1 MPENE
6 IYKFLKENN
15 LTSKDEAS
23 FTKEYSNPEKAQE
36 LHKFMLENELTDKD
50 SATFYETYFNPE
62 VKKKEESKP
71 TVEDFNKK
79 YGTSYTPQEFGAKV
93 NSQSESTSTSTS
105 GTNKPKTVEEF
116 NAKYQ
121 TNYTDLATG
130 EKKIGSAEKSM
141 LVPFTPIKVKQQST
155 LEDYITPTTTL
166 PDLNKAPMKRYE
178 NAYKS
183 INSRIDTEGK
193 KFENITLEIEKKG
206 PEVEKGLQQFENEL
220 KQASNV
226 IQKELMAKYQPM
238 VDNRKMTKEQADA
251 QFKAEYDKGFNVA
264 QAEITKKYAP
274 TLNNYNKLI
283 ENRKII
289 GNGIKTDVERAK
301 LLANSV
307 NIIDR
312 NVKAGMIAAE
322 DNMDNAV
329 QSGLHALGSILAGTL
344 PYSARML
351 NNNLEEYALKNGM
364 PELAKIA
371 YAKQDEFNKSE
382 LYKAMEDQAKESAKK
397 SQYYSQKIEEKEG
410 TVLDNFEAG
419 NYGKAAKVAGIRF
432 AESIPVMA
440 AAIGMTALTRGN
452 VIASI
457 PIGGFVFG
465 SQNYYG
471 EYADRMDMSES
482 DKLGASYIKGSL
494 EMATEVSILPI
505 LSPLKNLLKTA
516 GKEAAK
522 EAVKKTLF
530 GTIKAGYEKYLPAFG
545 WVQEGA
551 SEYVNELAATITDKL
566 YDPKFQDKDWGTVI
580 KEGHRRGLEAFGPGA
595 FGGAAFTLPTL
606 INNGLNK
613 YNSKLEARGYEK
625 ELSQIDIDI
634 ANPTLPVEAK
644 NILIDRKK
652 ELHEKLNKTFDADKQ
667 DTAGATT
674 EQLSLLD
681 DINDRRDVIQNAL
694 LDETLTPESKKAF
707 EEDIKKL
714 ESEERDVLDQIKAN
728 EVVDEKEKAKGET
741 KFYQGIDFNTQT
753 GLRNGDYTE
762 AQVAE
767 ARLNKINERLS
778 KFADSEA
785 KGEVLADS
793 NPKEK
798 QNLLD
803 EKKKLEKVLEKGKA
817 EEVVNEKESE
827 EQIKARKER
836 ISQIQGMLAS
846 DNLSMQEKGGAI
858 LLPEARQE
866 LLAELEKLT
875 KETKNVLANKEV
887 DVEKQKKLFTEA
899 GEQSKK
905 DQSPK
910 ALGNFIVDNAQ
921 VGDRIVLNEDSY
933 YEVVSRK
940 ISKRNGSTE
949 VQLQNFV
956 RNEETGEFENNPSAV
971 KFFSDKRRG
980 TDLEKLDY
988 RDASD
993 LFENSYTNA
1002 KAERITEQS
1011 TYEPKTNKQNDKEN
1025 ITGVQSNQREG
1036 QEPKQT
1042 QPNENTSKEEIS
1054 ASGNVQTHEE
1064 EVVKPAPKTVKVFRT
1079 TGTGLG
1085 AFNVAHRGSGTY
1097 YALDKPFQALGRNGS
1112 VEELEISIDEKTTLD
1127 LTVDANNAIFS
1138 DIQNEAKK
1146 RYEKLEESKRNQNAF
1161 NDLIRDVAVE
1171 KGYTGIISYIEPGAP
1186 VGEREKIGRE
1196 YVSFKE
1202 AEPANKQK
1210 TTKQNEKSNKQS
1222 TNEANG
1228 QVMLEGVRQT
1238 GNENEGRKSSEQL
1251 REEEVGEPK
1260 AYAEATDA
1268 YKATELGSSEDAKNK
1283 KQALVEQA
1291 ETEEGKKFV
1300 ESEISKLEKNEDG
1313 TITVF
1318 RSGTMQEGHNPVTT
1332 SRKTAEIIASERKKQ
1347 GLSSDIIEIKVDPSD
1362 ISVVVKGIENEVFV
1376 KVDKNNKERIDKNT
1390 LQKQKNKTELLANK
1404 EQLQKELDEA
1414 KETNDRINKAF
1425 NNGTFK
1431 FGENV
1436 FKDADKKQKA
1446 KIKNLEWQISK
1457 IDKAIEQSSTEQSKS
1472 IEDQIK
1478 DLRAEE
1484 QAELDAKIP
1493 NAEKYRVNGRVDS
1506 KLLTNPEDIVVYEET
1521 YEKYNK
1527 PISDLLAKQDA
1538 EKGKETP
1545 KAKTTTEEKPI
1556 VTEEIINNALKNIKE
1571 NGKPLSEFKVGDK
1584 VIIASDY
1591 DSRYD
1596 TYTEGVVVKAGE
1608 QYEIQRFPESP
1619 NFKKYKIANFSKD
1632 TLAVLKPKGEP
1643 NYGGEGVLW
1652 KNKEQAKTP
1661 VKAEENASNEQMEA
1675 GKEQLEAIKEGKTT
1689 TTSPVRLFKGLEGKK
1704 TATGEPL
1711 NAHPDAEGVFSSVD
1725 EKEAERYK
1733 GEAGVAMF
1741 DIPAGTTIEVVKLN
1755 NPKVSFKEARR
1766 LETEA
1771 INASDA
1777 QIVKLITSDAKGTEE
1792 QYIIKDKALIAKM
1805 QKPAP
1810 VEKVKA
1816 TESEAVKAGVLPR
1829 IKNAFLKIGTE
1840 IFDNAKA
1847 LMAKAKE
1854 LAGEGAK
1861 IDFSMTQAIDQAK
1874 DVKLEYN
1881 DVREHL
1887 APNGEPSNL
1896 TEEQAKIVRTPAFK
1910 EWAGKNWEN
1919 VLKDENGEPKVF
1931 YHGTTNDFTVFDS
1944 TVKGNKQGQLGQMNY
1959 FTSSRSDAERNY
1971 LSGGP
1976 DLISRIKGMAESM
1989 EYDIEDLTDEELSEK
2004 YGVDKKE
2011 FESIEDLR
2019 EKAKK
2024 IAELKLLGNQ
2034 ERILPVF
2041 IKSKKPITLGKKS
2054 TWINTI
2060 EISDEDIATATQ
2072 EVADDYSVTEEEA
2085 RDEYDYEIRERAIQ
2099 NSGAENV
2106 VVEALE
2112 KALRANGYDSSKASE
2127 ILGDN
2132 FYETEIDLNEIE
2144 KSLREAELYDN
2155 NMGEMASSQ
2164 VISDMFKN
2172 LGYDSIIL
2180 DNVSDRFKNMG
2191 LSKEDSHVHVFDEN
2205 NNNIKLADG
2214 TNTTFDSNTS
2224 DIRYNITMP
2233 DGTQKQVK
2241 IVDADVVNGFYSPL
2255 EAIIN
2260 GVKQDKMPAK
2270 QWIEKFAK
2278 GEEAKWTGL
2287 TDWLSSQPGSVSK
2300 ADIQN
2305 YLKDNRIEIVEV
2317 VKSEDG
2323 TGTNESVMNDTKY
2336 SQYQLEGEK
2345 ENYKEILVTLPSRY
2359 SEKERSD
2366 AEDKGIML
2374 PVDKTQFRSSHYVEP
2389 NILVHLRMNTRTD
2402 SQGNK
2407 VLFLEEIQSDWGQE
2421 GKRRGFEKPED
2432 TQAIKELEDEKQK
2445 VLDSS
2450 KSYQLLNEN
2459 TEGNLSV
2466 EVFDAIQ
2473 QVASRNID
2481 DKYYTKESRK
2491 ERFLKD
2497 IENTLSY
2504 WEKYEYVVPNMNQ
2517 KELSNFYDVYIKEL
2531 ENNSERISGYSPSY
2545 QLASVENKLSDINT
2559 KIFNLS
2565 AKEGVKT
2572 APFVMDTNAWAKLGL
2587 KVALKEA
2594 VKQGVDKI
2602 AWTTGEQQNER
2613 YNLKKDLN
2621 HIDYWKNDNGTYG
2634 VILDFKTPQE
2644 FTKPSELTEREL
2656 SDYFGKEIATKIVSD
2671 TSSPT
2676 ENNPK
2681 RLEGDDL
2688 SVGGKGMKGFYGSPT
2703 EGSLGIVGNVAK
2715 SLTKQDVG
2723 MVNIL
2728 SIESGEKFINDDYE
2742 IRKDET
2748 GYYIYDTNLESNV
2761 RKSQDEGW
2769 ATKEA
2774 ADRWARGIS
2783 EDAQEEFVTQHSIDI
2798 TPELK
2803 ATVEQGQP
2811 LFHYGPK
2818 GEILGFTHNGKIY
2831 LNGEKIT
2838 AKTTMEEAG
2847 HVWVNW
2853 AKENRADLHKAGL
2866 DKIAGS
2872 QYLADVMADK
2882 NYQAEALKVGKK
2894 GSKAYNLYMAEE
2906 ALAKAIADEGAK
2918 FVTESKKA
2926 DFKQW
2931 LVEIWKAVAKEF
2943 GIRDLSPKQI
2953 SKLTLE
2959 QFAKKVA
2966 ADVFNEEPAKA
2977 KPVKKKGKISPIL
2990 QRQINKVDLGRMSPT
3005 ERVVLDLIGNLKK
3018 ENYLEH
3024 GKDYSRKTGVELEKN
3039 GKKNNDAYK
3048 IDNTNVRLNFIRKDA
3063 KSSIDQIVMGM
3074 MSELGVEDYDIQQVI
3089 NDAIDII
3096 ESTPVNEFLKKFI
3109 PGKNGLTTEEQEQLD
3124 YINENARLLREQELE
3139 EIAAYEQEVQNY
3151 YESMSVEELQAIEN
3165 DYNALEELL
3174 KVEEYGKQEANVG
3187 EQINSQNNESQ
3198 SRADSEKEKAG
3209 LQEKVKVATNA
3220 YNAALQKVSKA
3231 KEALLK
3237 AGQEQQ
3243 INLMGVAPVDK
3254 VLFGTDIANL
3264 TEKVKKL
3271 QDLADLA
3278 KENLNKA
3285 KTELDNFVPYNQETL
3300 RFELNEGFASAAAKL
3315 TAEQEAEIADLKEQL
3330 KNTKLPSQKAK
3341 IMAKIAAIKGE
3352 QIKSAASKASQA
3364 NKNKTVPAPTVPLTK
3379 KETKALLFNFN
3390 LRIKEILNSIGVPVA
3405 EGRLSKKYLG
3415 MFYFRNKS
3423 IRVQSLFGVA
3433 TACHEA
3439 AHYISDKFGIGKA
3452 IMNPSTIA
3460 KENPNAAINKDI
3472 RKALTDIYVE
3482 YYPGAKET
3490 HSLRLR
3496 IEEGIAVL
3504 LERYLV
3510 DPSGIFEKYGLLVD
3524 NFINPTGL
3532 YYNEMFTDLLG
3543 KLNEVFS
3550 DYASLTP
3557 LEKIGTRIARGKEV
3571 LKQDTGFTIAQ
3582 RNVFNWVYNGE
3593 PLRRADRTAGV
3604 QYKDESAEIA
3614 HIRWSRR
3621 AGLITPWVTGDVD
3634 SYLLTNKG
3642 WVKSGLSVKQYL
3654 TLIKGQEAEF
3664 SSYLIARRNVE
3675 DVNYQTQLQNDLI
3688 ELLEGINDEELSEK
3702 EIEKLLKKA
3711 EKLQAKLD
3719 YITNVIKNN
3728 AFDIEVA
3735 RQAVEQNEARFKEA
3749 ASIFDKINEA
3759 MTEFAHTTGI
3769 LSAEKLAEYKNVKGY
3784 ASNKRLTYDDIENT
3798 VQSNGSNSQNR
3809 IGAFKPREGSS
3820 KSIVDPVYSQ
3830 IQFITET
3837 MSKGLQNTVW
3847 QNLAKLGNNNV
3858 ELARRFELQTTA
3870 PLFDPQTG
3878 KISYPQMKDKALI
3891 TVWNNGKPSF
3901 YLAGPEYLAFAE
3913 TMTSKEFEAFGAILK
3928 EAATLFSRFTTTAY
3942 PLFPLVNIP
3951 IDTISAWMN
3960 TKTGFVPVL
3969 SQLSSLKDMTRYGLD
3984 YVSRLIRVEKWYNS
3998 VKNKKIGYLL
4008 RDDLKMFEKY
4018 LSLGGSLNNLSA
4030 YYDMTP
4036 EEMIKAISTENVLK
4050 KGYKNVKNA
4059 TLGLLELPGN
4069 MSENLTRFA
4078 EFKKA
4083 KEKGYSDDVAM
4094 YMAAHV
4100 STPFIQQGNMGG
4112 RVGQTIE
4119 KSIPYFHS
4127 ALQVLGKY
4135 GQQVK
4140 EDPIR
4145 VATITAGMIT
4155 IAMASVLA
4163 TLAYSDDDDKKV
4175 LAEQTTDQ
4183 LSKNIHFPKALYGGK
4198 GFVKIRIPESLGQFT
4213 GAMTMAILQQKEL
4226 VKKYTVKDWLTATTV
4241 AIPTQ
4246 LNITKPFEAIWS
4258 WQPQL
4263 LKPSVEVIS
4272 NTKAYPELAPIVNE
4286 GLARKLAKY
4295 EYNQYTSLY
4304 AKELGEL
4311 TNMSPILIEHF
4322 VKAQFGKVP
4331 DMLLDWGT
4339 EVVTGQAAPKK
4350 SMINIESKDFILRGR
4365 AFNEFYAN
4373 SKAWNE
4379 KRSSIKDIKAE
4390 DGDTEG
4396 LKMNAKT
4403 FEKTKDLISLLQD
4416 KIKEGKEIPS
4426 DMKNDLYELLEN
4438 LNNSENPREFNG
4450 LRSALY
4456 IKALE
4461 L

>member
-1 MPENE
+1 MPQNDKLELLYNDVKKDYEVGTLDEFKTYLSDDKKRTAFFNE
-6 IYKFLKENN
+6 VVQPNYDVKNISDFESLYDL
-15 LTSKDEAS
+15 
-23 FTKEYSNPEKAQE
+23 
-36 LHKFMLENELTDKD
+36 
-50 SATFYETYFNPE
+50 
-62 VKKKEESKP
+62 KKKEESKP

-93 NSQSESTSTSTS
+93 NSPSESTSASTS
-105 GTNKPKTVEEF
+105 GTSDVKTVDEF

-130 EKKIGSAEKSM
+130 KKKVGSAEKSM

-155 LEDYITPTTTL
+155 LEDYIAPTTTL

-193 KFENITLEIEKKG
+193 KFETITLEIEKQA
-206 PEVEKGLQQFENEL
+206 PQVEKGVQQFENEL
-220 KQASNV
+220 KQASGI
-226 IQKELMAKYQPM
+226 IQKELSAKFQPM
-238 VDNRKMTKEQADA
+238 VDSKKMTVEQANA
-251 QFKAEYDKGFNVA
+251 QFKTEYDKGYNIA
-264 QAEITKKYAP
+264 QAEITKKYGP
-274 TLNNYNKLI
+274 TLNSYNKLI
-283 ENRKII
+283 EDRKTI

-312 NVKAGMIAAE
+312 NQKAQALAQE
-322 DNMDNAV
+322 DNMDNAI

-344 PYSARML
+344 PYSARIL
-351 NNNLEEYALKNGM
+351 DNNLKEYALKNDM
-364 PELAKIA
+364 PELVKIA
-371 YAKQDEFNKSE
+371 YAKQDEFSKSE

-419 NYGKAAKVAGIRF
+419 NYSQAAKVAGIRF

-452 VIASI
+452 IIASI
-457 PIGGFVFG
+457 PIGGFAFG

-471 EYADRMDMSES
+471 EYADRIDMSES

-530 GTIKAGYEKYLPAFG
+530 GTIKAGYEKFLPAFG
-545 WVQEGA
+545 WVQEGG

-566 YDPKFQDKDWGTVI
+566 YDPKFQDKDWNTVI

-595 FGGAAFTLPTL
+595 FGGAAFTVPTL

-613 YNSKLEARGYEK
+613 YKSKLEARGYEK
-625 ELSQIDIDI
+625 ELSQIDMDI

-652 ELHEKLNKTFDADKQ
+652 ELHEKLNKAFDEDKQ

-674 EQLSLLD
+674 EQLSILD
-681 DINDRRDVIQNAL
+681 DINDRRDVIENAL

-707 EEDIKKL
+707 EEDAKKL
-714 ESEERDVLDQIKAN
+714 ELEEKDVLNQIKAN
-728 EVVDEKEKAKGET
+728 EV
-741 KFYQGIDFNTQT
+741 
-753 GLRNGDYTE
+753 
-762 AQVAE
+762 AE
-767 ARLNKINERLS
+767 
-778 KFADSEA
+778 
-785 KGEVLADS
+785 
-793 NPKEK
+793 
-798 QNLLD
+798 
-803 EKKKLEKVLEKGKA
+803 EKGKV
-817 EEVVNEKESE
+817 EEIVNEKESE

-836 ISQIQGMLAS
+836 ISEIQGMLAS
-846 DNLSMQEKGGAI
+846 DNLSMQEKGVGKLI
-858 LLPEARQE
+858 PEARQE

-875 KETKNVLANKEV
+875 KETK
-887 DVEKQKKLFTEA
+887 
-899 GEQSKK
+899 
-905 DQSPK
+905 
-910 ALGNFIVDNAQ
+910 I
-921 VGDRIVLNEDSY
+921 
-933 YEVVSRK
+933 
-940 ISKRNGSTE
+940 
-949 VQLQNFV
+949 
-956 RNEETGEFENNPSAV
+956 
-971 KFFSDKRRG
+971 
-980 TDLEKLDY
+980 
-988 RDASD
+988 
-993 LFENSYTNA
+993 TN
-1002 KAERITEQS
+1002 
-1011 TYEPKTNKQNDKEN
+1011 QNDKEN
-1025 ITGVQSNQREG
+1025 ITGVQSNLGEG
-1036 QEPKQT
+1036 QEPIKT
-1042 QPNENTSKEEIS
+1042 KPNETTGGEKVET
-1054 ASGNVQTHEE
+1054 SGNVQTPKEE
-1064 EVVKPAPKTVKVFRT
+1064 IT
-1079 TGTGLG
+1079 
-1085 AFNVAHRGSGTY
+1085 
-1097 YALDKPFQALGRNGS
+1097 
-1112 VEELEISIDEKTTLD
+1112 
-1127 LTVDANNAIFS
+1127 
-1138 DIQNEAKK
+1138 NEN
-1146 RYEKLEESKRNQNAF
+1146 E
-1161 NDLIRDVAVE
+1161 
-1171 KGYTGIISYIEPGAP
+1171 
-1186 VGEREKIGRE
+1186 
-1196 YVSFKE
+1196 
-1202 AEPANKQK
+1202 NK
-1210 TTKQNEKSNKQS
+1210 NKQS

-1228 QVMLEGVRQT
+1228 EVVLEGVRET
-1238 GNENEGRKSSEQL
+1238 GNEDEGRKSSEQL
-1251 REEEVGEPK
+1251 
-1260 AYAEATDA
+1260 
-1268 YKATELGSSEDAKNK
+1268 
-1283 KQALVEQA
+1283 
-1291 ETEEGKKFV
+1291 
-1300 ESEISKLEKNEDG
+1300 
-1313 TITVF
+1313 
-1318 RSGTMQEGHNPVTT
+1318 
-1332 SRKTAEIIASERKKQ
+1332 
-1347 GLSSDIIEIKVDPSD
+1347 
-1362 ISVVVKGIENEVFV
+1362 
-1376 KVDKNNKERIDKNT
+1376 
-1390 LQKQKNKTELLANK
+1390 
-1404 EQLQKELDEA
+1404 QKE
-1414 KETNDRINKAF
+1414 
-1425 NNGTFK
+1425 
-1431 FGENV
+1431 
-1436 FKDADKKQKA
+1436 
-1446 KIKNLEWQISK
+1446 
-1457 IDKAIEQSSTEQSKS
+1457 ID
-1472 IEDQIK
+1472 
-1478 DLRAEE
+1478 DLRKEE

-1493 NAEKYRVNGRVDS
+1493 NAEKYRVNGRVDD
-1506 KLLTNPEDIVVYEET
+1506 KLLTNPEDIAAYEET

-1527 PISDLLAKQDA
+1527 PISDLIAKQDA

-1545 KAKTTTEEKPI
+1545 KAKTTKLKSAQEFNKGDII
-1556 VTEEIINNALKNIKE
+1556 VDERGVRFEVVGPDGKTHIKLKN
-1571 NGKPLSEFKVGDK
+1571 LSDTAMPGR
-1584 VIIASDY
+1584 I
-1591 DSRYD
+1591 DSFANVYKGFVL
-1596 TYTEGVVVKAGE
+1596 EGETG
-1608 QYEIQRFPESP
+1608 
-1619 NFKKYKIANFSKD
+1619 
-1632 TLAVLKPKGEP
+1632 
-1643 NYGGEGVLW
+1643 
-1652 KNKEQAKTP
+1652 
-1661 VKAEENASNEQMEA
+1661 NEQMEA
-1675 GKEQLEAIKEGKTT
+1675 GKEQLESIKEGKIT

-1741 DIPAGTTIEVVKLN
+1741 DIPAGTTVEVVKLN

-1771 INASDA
+1771 INSSDA
-1777 QIVKLITSDAKGTEE
+1777 QIVKLITNDAKGTEE

-1861 IDFSMTQAIDQAK
+1861 IDFSMTQAINQAK

-1881 DVREHL
+1881 ASREHL
-1887 APNGEPSNL
+1887 APNGELSNL

-1931 YHGTTNDFTVFDS
+1931 YHGTTNDFNVFDS
-1944 TVKGNKQGQLGQMNY
+1944 TVKGNKEGQLGQMNY
-1959 FTSSRSDAERNY
+1959 FTSSRLDAERNY

-1976 DLISRIKGMAESM
+1976 DLTSRIEGLAESI
-1989 EYDIEDLTDEELSEK
+1989 EYDAENLTDKELSEK
-2004 YGVDKKE
+2004 YDVNKKE
-2011 FESIEDLR
+2011 FKDIEDLR

-2024 IAELKLLGNQ
+2024 IAKLKLKGNQ
-2034 ERILPVF
+2034 EKILPVF
-2041 IKSKKPITLGKKS
+2041 IKSKNPITLGKKS

-2060 EISDEDIATATQ
+2060 EISDKDIADATQ
-2072 EVADDYSVTEEEA
+2072 EVADDYGVTEEEA
-2085 RDEYDYEIRERAIQ
+2085 KDEYYYEIRERAIQ

-2132 FYETEIDLNEIE
+2132 FYEEEIDLNEIE
-2144 KSLREAELYDN
+2144 KSLRKAGLYDN

-2172 LGYDSIIL
+2172 LSYDSIIL
-2180 DNVSDRFKNMG
+2180 DNVSDRFLNMG

-2224 DIRYNITMP
+2224 DIRYSITMP
-2233 DGTQKQVK
+2233 DGTQKTVK
-2241 IVDADVVNGFYSPL
+2241 SLNADVVNGFYSPL

-2270 QWIEKFAK
+2270 QWAEKFAK

-2287 TDWLSSQPGSVSK
+2287 TDWLLKEPNINFAIEGKFENGKWQGRTVSK
-2300 ADIQN
+2300 ADIQQ

-2317 VKSEDG
+2317 VTESQEKPFNVENKTDEELYERYKLLSR
-2323 TGTNESVMNDTKY
+2323 TGRWVLGEWDLKGIKKYRDLFLNDFENNYTNENEFNETKF

-2345 ENYKEILVTLPSRY
+2345 ENYKEVLVTMPVKYTQLEYGTMPNGWEVYTAGTTPKDPAYHNKWQVNDKINKKSISDTRVFDT
-2359 SEKERSD
+2359 EKEATD
-2366 AEDKGIML
+2366 FAIAEAKRRGYYDKVI
-2374 PVDKTQFRSSHYVEP
+2374 KNKSENFKSSHFEEP

-2402 SQGNK
+2402 AQGNK
-2407 VLFLEEIQSDWGQE
+2407 VLFLEEVQSDWGQE
-2421 GKRRGFEKPED
+2421 GKRKGFKGEE
-2432 TQAIKELEDEKQK
+2432 
-2445 VLDSS
+2445 LDSANFTF
-2450 KSYQLLNEN
+2450 KITPDGIYNLYQLYNKS
-2459 TEGNLSV
+2459 GNL
-2466 EVFDAIQ
+2466 VFEIPSNK
-2473 QVASRNID
+2473 SRGNNVF
-2481 DKYYTKESRK
+2481 TKESLRQEFEASQVMAK
-2491 ERFLKD
+2491 K
-2497 IENTLSY
+2497 T
-2504 WEKYEYVVPNMNQ
+2504 
-2517 KELSNFYDVYIKEL
+2517 
-2531 ENNSERISGYSPSY
+2531 PS
-2545 QLASVENKLSDINT
+2545 
-2559 KIFNLS
+2559 
-2565 AKEGVKT
+2565 
-2572 APFVMDTNAWAKLGL
+2572 APFVTDTNAWTKLGL
-2587 KVALKEA
+2587 KVSLKEA
-2594 VKQGVDKI
+2594 VKQGATKI
-2602 AWTTGEQQNER
+2602 AWTTGEQQNNRYDLSKQVDEIKYLKSDNGNYIVQIFKGGER
-2613 YNLKKDLN
+2613 LETQTNVDEKDL
-2621 HIDYWKNDNGTYG
+2621 
-2634 VILDFKTPQE
+2634 
-2644 FTKPSELTEREL
+2644 ER
-2656 SDYFGKEIATKIVSD
+2656 YFGKDVAKRIINNEGNDTKVGGIS
-2671 TSSPT
+2671 
-2676 ENNPK
+2676 
-2681 RLEGDDL
+2681 GDIPAKSLSGVQL
-2688 SVGGKGMKGFYGSPT
+2688 SVGGTGMKGFYGSPS
-2703 EGSLGIVGNVAK
+2703 EGTLGIVGNVAK
-2715 SLTKQDVG
+2715 SLTKQEPGTVEIDIKNGVG
-2723 MVNIL
+2723 EDYYVAK
-2728 SIESGEKFINDDYE
+2728 SGNSY
-2742 IRKDET
+2742 
-2748 GYYIYDTNLESNV
+2748 LV
-2761 RKSQDEGW
+2761 KSLDK
-2769 ATKEA
+2769 T
-2774 ADRWARGIS
+2774 IS
-2783 EDAQEEFVTQHSIDI
+2783 TFNNREDAEIFIKINKAPKKTSTQYSIDI
-2798 TPELK
+2798 TPELA

-2811 LFHYGPK
+2811 LFHYGLK

-2853 AKENRADLHKAGL
+2853 AKENRVDLYKAGL
-2866 DKIAGS
+2866 GKIAGS

-2926 DFKQW
+2926 DFRQW
-2931 LVEIWKAVAKEF
+2931 IAEIWKAVAKEF
-2943 GIRDLSPKQI
+2943 GIRDLSPKQV

-2966 ADVFNEEPAKA
+2966 ADVFNEEPAAA
-2977 KPVKKKGKISPIL
+2977 KPVKKKGNVSPIL

-3048 IDNTNVRLNFIRKDA
+3048 IDNTNVKLNFIRKDA
-3063 KSSIDQIVMGM
+3063 KSSIDQTVMGM
-3074 MSELGVEDYDIQQVI
+3074 MSELGVEDYDIQQII
-3089 NDAIDII
+3089 NDAIEII

-3109 PGKNGLTTEEQEQLD
+3109 PGENGLTPEEQEQID

-3165 DYNALEELL
+3165 DYNVLQELL
-3174 KVEEYGKQEANVG
+3174 KVEEYGKQEANVS
-3187 EQINSQNNESQ
+3187 EQINSQDNESQ

-3209 LQEKVKVATNA
+3209 FQEKVKVATNA

-3278 KENLNKA
+3278 KENLDKA
-3285 KTELDNFVPYNQETL
+3285 KTALDNFVPYNQETL

-3315 TAEQEAEIADLKEQL
+3315 TTEQEAEIADLKEQL

-3364 NKNKTVPAPTVPLTK
+3364 NKNSAVPQPTVPLTK
-3379 KETKALLFNFN
+3379 KETKAMLFNFN

-3415 MFYFRNKS
+3415 MFFFRNKS

-3452 IMNPSTIA
+3452 IMNPSTI
-3460 KENPNAAINKDI
+3460 KKDNPNAEINKNI

-3496 IEEGIAVL
+3496 MEEGIAVL

-3510 DPSGIFEKYGLLVD
+3510 DPSGISQKYGLLVD

-3557 LEKIGTRIARGKEV
+3557 LEKIGTKLARGKEV
-3571 LKQDTGFTIAQ
+3571 LKQDTGFTFAQ
-3582 RNVFNWVYNGE
+3582 KNVFNWVYNGE

-3604 QYKDESAEIA
+3604 QYKNESSEVA

-3664 SSYLIARRNVE
+3664 SSYLVARRNVE
-3675 DVNYQTQLQNDLI
+3675 DVNYQTELQNDLI
-3688 ELLEGINDEELSEK
+3688 ELLEGINDEELSEEEIDALSK
-3702 EIEKLLKKA
+3702 EA
-3711 EKLQAKLD
+3711 EELQAKLD
-3719 YITNVIKNN
+3719 YITNVINNN

-3798 VQSNGSNSQNR
+3798 VQSGGSNSQNR
-3809 IGAFKPREGSS
+3809 ISAFKPREGSS
-3820 KSIVDPVYSQ
+3820 KSIIDPVYSQ

-3847 QNLAKLGNNNV
+3847 QNLAKLGSNNV

-3870 PLFDPQTG
+3870 PLFDSQTG
-3878 KISYPQMKDKALI
+3878 KISYPQMKDKSLI

-3901 YLAGPEYLAFAE
+3901 YLAGAEYLAFAE
-3913 TMTSKEFEAFGAILK
+3913 TMTSKEFEAFASILK
-3928 EAATLFSRFTTTAY
+3928 EAATVFSRFTTTAN

-3951 IDTISAWMN
+3951 IDTVSAWMN
-3960 TKTGFVPVL
+3960 TKTGFVPIL
-3969 SQLSSLKDMTRYGLD
+3969 SQLSTLKDMASYGVD
-3984 YVSRLIRVEKWYNS
+3984 YMARLVRLEKWYNS
-3998 VKNKKIGYLL
+3998 IKNKKIAYLPV
-4008 RDDLKMFEKY
+4008 DDKKMFEKY

-4069 MSENLTRFA
+4069 MSENITRFA
-4078 EFKKA
+4078 EYKRA

-4112 RVGQTIE
+4112 RVGQAVE

-4163 TLAYSDDDDKKV
+4163 TLAYSDDEDKKV

-4183 LSKNIHFPKALYGGK
+4183 FSKNIYFPKGVFGGK
-4198 GFVKIRIPESLGQFT
+4198 GFVKIRIPETIGMFT
-4213 GAMTMAILQQKEL
+4213 GAMTMAALQQKEI
-4226 VKKYTVKDWLTATTV
+4226 VKKYTPKDWLTATIV

-4246 LNITKPFEAIWS
+4246 FNVTKPLEAIWS

-4304 AKELGEL
+4304 ARELGAM

-4331 DMLLDWGT
+4331 DMLLDMGT

-4390 DGDTEG
+4390 DGNIEG

-4416 KIKEGKEIPS
+4416 KIKKGKVIPT

>member
-1 MPENE
+1 MPDKLEDFYNAIKNNKSVEGLPSDYNQFKTAMQDEKVSKSFFDAIKPNE
-6 IYKFLKENN
+6 SIEGLP
-15 LTSKDEAS
+15 SD
-23 FTKEYSNPEKAQE
+23 
-36 LHKFMLENELTDKD
+36 
-50 SATFYETYFNPE
+50 YETFSNALGL
-62 VKKKEESKP
+62 KKKEESKP
-71 TVEDFNKK
+71 VPNTFKEAGLSFAA
-79 YGTSYTPQEFGAKV
+79 GSP
-93 NSQSESTSTSTS
+93 SESTSASTS
-105 GTNKPKTVEEF
+105 EIDRPKTVEEL
-116 NAKYQ
+116 NAKFK
-121 TNYTDLATG
+121 TPYTGGEFGKKDKYGLRNDGTPKDKGYFGELKMKDGSGKVATEISIGVDLGEGEQEIPTLVPTLTEQEKDWLLKGNNPNDRSKTG
-130 EKKIGSAEKSM
+130 EAITEKAIKHAQERMSKGMPVFQDSKVESAQKSV
-141 LVPFTPIKVKQQST
+141 LVPFSPIKVKQQST
-155 LEDYITPTTTL
+155 LEDYIAPTTTL

-193 KFENITLEIEKKG
+193 KFEAITLEIEKQA
-206 PEVEKGLQQFENEL
+206 PQVEKGVQQFENEL
-220 KQASNV
+220 KQASDI
-226 IQKELMAKYQPM
+226 IQKELSAKFQPM
-238 VDNRKMTKEQADA
+238 VDSKKMTVEQANA
-251 QFKAEYDKGFNVA
+251 QFKAEYDKGYDIA
-264 QAEITKKYAP
+264 QAEITKKYGPA
-274 TLNNYNKLI
+274 LNSYNKLI
-283 ENRKII
+283 ADRKTI

-312 NVKAGMIAAE
+312 NVRAGILAE
-322 DNMDNAV
+322 ESNLENATR
-329 QSGLHALGSILAGTL
+329 SGLYALGSMLSGTL
-344 PYSARML
+344 PYSARIL
-351 NNNLEEYALKNGM
+351 DNNLKEYAIKNNM

-371 YAKQDEFNKSE
+371 YAKQDEFAKSE
-382 LYKAMEDQAKESAKK
+382 LYKAMEDQAKELSKK

-419 NYGKAAKVAGIRF
+419 NYGQAVKVAGIRF
-432 AESIPVMA
+432 TESIPVMA
-440 AAIGMTALTRGN
+440 AAIGMVALTRGST
-452 VIASI
+452 IASI
-457 PIGGFVFG
+457 PVGGFAFG

-471 EYADRMDMSES
+471 EYSDRMDMSES

-494 EMATEVSILPI
+494 EMATEVAILPI
-505 LSPLKNLLKTA
+505 LSPLKNLIKTG
-516 GKEAAK
+516 GKEVAR

-551 SEYVNELAATITDKL
+551 SEYVNELAATVTDKL
-566 YDPKFQDKDWGTVI
+566 YDPKFQDKDWNTVL

-613 YNSKLEARGYEK
+613 YKSKLEARGYEK
-625 ELSQIDIDI
+625 ELSQIDMDI

-652 ELHEKLNKTFDADKQ
+652 ELHEKLNKAFDTDKQ

-674 EQLSLLD
+674 EQLSILD

-707 EEDIKKL
+707 EEDAKKL
-714 ESEERDVLDQIKAN
+714 ELEEKDVLDQIKAN
-728 EVVDEKEKAKGET
+728 EVVEEKEKAKGET

-767 ARLNKINERLS
+767 ARLGKINERLS

-803 EKKKLEKVLEKGKA
+803 EKKRLEGVLEKGKA
-817 EEVVNEKESE
+817 VEELLTNKQNKKESE

-836 ISQIQGMLAS
+836 ISEIQGMLAT

-875 KETKNVLANKEV
+875 KETKTTLANKEV
-887 DVEKQKKLFTEA
+887 DTENQKKLFTEA

-910 ALGNFIVDNAQ
+910 ALGNFIVDNSQ
-921 VGDRIVLNEDSY
+921 VGDRIVLDEDSY

-993 LFENSYTNA
+993 LFENSYTNT
-1002 KAERITEQS
+1002 KGERITKQS
-1011 TYEPKTNKQNDKEN
+1011 TYEPKT
-1025 ITGVQSNQREG
+1025 
-1036 QEPKQT
+1036 
-1042 QPNENTSKEEIS
+1042 
-1054 ASGNVQTHEE
+1054 
-1064 EVVKPAPKTVKVFRT
+1064 
-1079 TGTGLG
+1079 
-1085 AFNVAHRGSGTY
+1085 
-1097 YALDKPFQALGRNGS
+1097 
-1112 VEELEISIDEKTTLD
+1112 
-1127 LTVDANNAIFS
+1127 
-1138 DIQNEAKK
+1138 
-1146 RYEKLEESKRNQNAF
+1146 
-1161 NDLIRDVAVE
+1161 
-1171 KGYTGIISYIEPGAP
+1171 
-1186 VGEREKIGRE
+1186 
-1196 YVSFKE
+1196 
-1202 AEPANKQK
+1202 
-1210 TTKQNEKSNKQS
+1210 TKQNEKDNKQS

-1228 QVMLEGVRQT
+1228 EVVLEGVRET
-1238 GNENEGRKSSEQL
+1238 GNKDEGRKSSEQL
-1251 REEEVGEPK
+1251 REEEVIEPK

-1291 ETEEGKKFV
+1291 ETEEGRKFV
-1300 ESEISKLEKNEDG
+1300 ESEVSKLEKNDDG

-1347 GLSSDIIEIKVDPSD
+1347 GLSSDVIEIKVNPSD

-1390 LQKQKNKTELLANK
+1390 LKKQKNKTELLADR

-1414 KETNDRINKAF
+1414 KETNDQINKAF
-1425 NNGTFK
+1425 NDGTFK
-1431 FGENV
+1431 IGENV

-1446 KIKNLEWQISK
+1446 KIKNIEWQISK
-1457 IDKAIEQSSTEQSKS
+1457 IDKAIEQSSAEQSKS
-1472 IEDQIK
+1472 IEDQIN
-1478 DLRAEE
+1478 DLRAKE

-1493 NAEKYRVNGRVDS
+1493 NAEKYRVNGRVDK
-1506 KLLTNPEDIVVYEET
+1506 KLLTNPEDIAAYEKT

-1527 PISDLLAKQDA
+1527 PISDLIAKQDA
-1538 EKGKETP
+1538 EKGKP
-1545 KAKTTTEEKPI
+1545 TTESATEKPLFYSKATNETI
-1556 VTEEIINNALKNIKE
+1556 SKVGDKYFKEGSGLKDKKIEITKEEAAQMLWENEGNATRKQGDEGFVPNSDKLKLLDKYTGEPLVTEEIIDNALKNIKE

-1584 VIIASDY
+1584 VVWASNY
-1591 DSRYD
+1591 DKRFKQYA
-1596 TYTEGVVVKAGE
+1596 EGVIVKAGE
-1608 QYEIQRFPESP
+1608 EYKIQRFPESP
-1619 NFKKYKIANFSKD
+1619 TFKRFKVFNFTKD
-1632 TLAVLKPKGEP
+1632 TLVILKPKGEP

-1661 VKAEENASNEQMEA
+1661 VEAEENASNEQMEA
-1675 GKEQLEAIKEGKTT
+1675 GKEQLEAIKEGKIT

-1741 DIPAGTTIEVVKLN
+1741 DIPAGTTVEVVKLN

-1881 DVREHL
+1881 DSREHL
-1887 APNGEPSNL
+1887 APNGELSNL

-1931 YHGTTNDFTVFDS
+1931 YHGTTNNFNVFDS
-1944 TVKGNKQGQLGQMNY
+1944 TVKGNKEGHLGQMNY

-1971 LSGGP
+1971 LSGGM
-1976 DLISRIKGMAESM
+1976 DLTTRIETLAESIA
-1989 EYDIEDLTDEELSEK
+1989 YDAEELSNKELAEK
-2004 YGVDKKE
+2004 YDIDEKQISFIKD
-2011 FESIEDLR
+2011 IND
-2019 EKAKK
+2019 KAKK
-2024 IAELKLLGNQ
+2024 IAELKLLGS
-2034 ERILPVF
+2034 EEKILPVF

-2072 EVADDYSVTEEEA
+2072 EVADDYGVTEEEA

-2132 FYETEIDLNEIE
+2132 FYEEEIDLNEIE
-2144 KSLREAELYDN
+2144 KSLRKAELYDN

-2224 DIRYNITMP
+2224 DIRYNITAP

-2241 IVDADVVNGFYSPL
+2241 IVDAEVVNGFYSPL

-2287 TDWLSSQPGSVSK
+2287 TNWLSSQTGSVSK

-2317 VKSEDG
+2317 VKGENLEPDEIAQKLYG
-2323 TGTNESVMNDTKY
+2323 KNWIDLTVQERIDAKKELGEKKLPKF

-2345 ENYKEILVTLPSRY
+2345 ENYKEVLVMLPSKEAIKE
-2359 SEKERSD
+2359 SEIEEKRRK
-2366 AEDKGIML
+2366 AGIMDNFNFETMGYNDTRNV
-2374 PVDKTQFRSSHYVEP
+2374 PKFVSSHFDEP
-2389 NILVHLRMNTRTD
+2389 NILVHLRMNTRVD
-2402 SQGNK
+2402 PQGNK
-2407 VLFLEEIQSDWGQE
+2407 VLFLEEIQSDWGQKGKKE
-2421 GKRRGFEKPED
+2421 GFKKS
-2432 TQAIKELEDEKQK
+2432 IDE
-2445 VLDSS
+2445 
-2450 KSYQLLNEN
+2450 
-2459 TEGNLSV
+2459 
-2466 EVFDAIQ
+2466 
-2473 QVASRNID
+2473 
-2481 DKYYTKESRK
+2481 RK
-2491 ERFLKD
+2491 KD
-2497 IENTLSY
+2497 ILETKGIKLVGVGNYYNVMFGDQMLINIAKDSWNEGSIGTIADVERALN
-2504 WEKYEYVVPNMNQ
+2504 KYNPRA
-2517 KELSNFYDVYIKEL
+2517 DT
-2531 ENNSERISGYSPSY
+2531 PS
-2545 QLASVENKLSDINT
+2545 
-2559 KIFNLS
+2559 
-2565 AKEGVKT
+2565 
-2572 APFVMDTNAWAKLGL
+2572 APFVMDTNAWTKLGL

-2602 AWTTGEQQNER
+2602 AWTTGEQQNAR
-2613 YNLKKDLN
+2613 YDLSKQVKQVEWN
-2621 HIDYWKNDNGTYG
+2621 RY
-2634 VILDFKTPQE
+2634 
-2644 FTKPSELTEREL
+2644 TERGAVKLVTLTPITGNVIEL
-2656 SDYFGKEIATKIVSD
+2656 PIDENGFVSKNAGTQFDGQRIDNVIGKEIGDKIVS
-2671 TSSPT
+2671 
-2676 ENNPK
+2676 ENS
-2681 RLEGDDL
+2681 GDL
-2688 SVGGKGMKGFYGSPT
+2688 SGDGLKVGGKGMKGFYGSPT

-2715 SLTKQDVG
+2715 SLTKQEPKTVKLLLKDY
-2723 MVNIL
+2723 
-2728 SIESGEKFINDDYE
+2728 SEKISLAKEFIQEFRSEGNEAKAKDWEERLKLLEEKNDN
-2742 IRKDET
+2742 K
-2748 GYYIYDTNLESNV
+2748 N
-2761 RKSQDEGW
+2761 
-2769 ATKEA
+2769 
-2774 ADRWARGIS
+2774 
-2783 EDAQEEFVTQHSIDI
+2783 TQNSIDI
-2798 TPELK
+2798 TPELA

-2853 AKENRADLHKAGL
+2853 AKENRADLYKAGL

-2882 NYQAEALKVGKK
+2882 NYQAEALKVGEK
-2894 GSKAYNLYMAEE
+2894 GSEAYNAYMAEE

-2943 GIRDLSPKQI
+2943 GIRDLSPKQV

-2966 ADVFNEEPAKA
+2966 ADVFNEEPAA
-2977 KPVKKKGKISPIL
+2977 AMDVNERN
-2990 QRQINKVDLGRMSPT
+2990 RQIEL
-3005 ERVVLDLIGNLKK
+3005 LDIEKK
-3018 ENYLEH
+3018 IAQ
-3024 GKDYSRKTGVELEKN
+3024 LEKEIRRAPVR
-3039 GKKNNDAYK
+3039 GSKGQLSKKQLGIQLRNFKDQQRELKGLPPRKKVVDSVLNINKRKFANTVDMSQLSFDEQLIFSAIGTLSAND
-3048 IDNTNVRLNFIRKDA
+3048 KDIV
-3063 KSSIDQIVMGM
+3063 SSDANKQLRQQGALVKQGGLTIDQIVT
-3074 MSELGVEDYDIQQVI
+3074 D
-3089 NDAIDII
+3089 
-3096 ESTPVNEFLKKFI
+3096 F
-3109 PGKNGLTTEEQEQLD
+3109 
-3124 YINENARLLREQELE
+3124 INENELDADMAQDFRNTLIDFVNGGDAYAWMNRIKEREAEMDPDAIRE
-3139 EIAAYEQEVQNY
+3139 NEIYDYAYDG
-3151 YESMSVEELQAIEN
+3151 AIEN
-3165 DYNALEELL
+3165 ELTDEEINEIENELL
-3174 KVEEYGKQEANVG
+3174 KYNDLTQEEYENIRNQFAEGNTGAEEGISGFEDKTNISEEKGPAELELEKQIEAAKNRLS
-3187 EQINSQNNESQ
+3187 EAKKELQKK
-3198 SRADSEKEKAG
+3198 EKEFG
-3209 LQEKVKVATNA
+3209 EKVTGN
-3220 YNAALQKVSKA
+3220 
-3231 KEALLK
+3231 
-3237 AGQEQQ
+3237 
-3243 INLMGVAPVDK
+3243 
-3254 VLFGTDIANL
+3254 LFGKPKLEGALFEEELSDEVYQKAIKPYKEDVVVAQREL
-3264 TEKVKKL
+3264 DQL
-3271 QDLADLA
+3271 QDPKRKANAIEFDNKQSKLDLGG
-3278 KENLNKA
+3278 NL
-3285 KTELDNFVPYNQETL
+3285 
-3300 RFELNEGFASAAAKL
+3300 ASAAAKL
-3315 TAEQEAEIADLKEQL
+3315 TTEQEAEIADLKEQL

-3364 NKNKTVPAPTVPLTK
+3364 NKNSAVPQPTVPLTK
-3379 KETKALLFNFN
+3379 KESKALLFNFN

-3496 IEEGIAVL
+3496 MEEGIAVL

-3510 DPSGIFEKYGLLVD
+3510 DPSGISQKYGLLVD

-3571 LKQDTGFTIAQ
+3571 LKQDTGFTRAQ
-3582 RNVFNWVYNGE
+3582 KNVFNWVYNGE

-3604 QYKDESAEIA
+3604 QYKDESSEIA

-3634 SYLLTNKG
+3634 SYLLTSKG

-3664 SSYLIARRNVE
+3664 SNYLVARRNVE
-3675 DVNYQTQLQNDLI
+3675 DVNYQTELQNDLI
-3688 ELLEGINDEELSEK
+3688 ELLEGINDEELSEE
-3702 EIEKLLKKA
+3702 EIEALLKEA
-3711 EKLQAKLD
+3711 EELQAKLD
-3719 YITNVIKNN
+3719 YITNVINNN

-3798 VQSNGSNSQNR
+3798 VQGGGSNSQNR

-3820 KSIVDPVYSQ
+3820 KSIIDPVYSQ

-3878 KISYPQMKDKALI
+3878 KISYPQMKDKSLI

-3901 YLAGPEYLAFAE
+3901 YLAGAEYLAFAE

-3928 EAATLFSRFTTTAY
+3928 EAATVFSRFTTTAN

-3951 IDTISAWMN
+3951 IDTVSAWMN

-3969 SQLSSLKDMTRYGLD
+3969 SQLSTLKDMTAYGLD
-3984 YVSRLIRVEKWYNS
+3984 YMARLIRVEKWYNS
-3998 VKNKKIGYLL
+3998 VKNKKIAYLPA
-4008 RDDLKMFEKY
+4008 DDLKMFEKY

-4069 MSENLTRFA
+4069 MSENITRFA
-4078 EFKKA
+4078 EYKRA

-4112 RVGQTIE
+4112 RVGQAVE

-4163 TLAYSDDDDKKV
+4163 TLAYSDDEDKKV

-4183 LSKNIHFPKALYGGK
+4183 LSKNIYFPKGVFGGK
-4198 GFVKIRIPESLGQFT
+4198 GFVKIRIPETIGMFT
-4213 GAMTMAILQQKEL
+4213 GAMTMATLQQKEI
-4226 VKKYTVKDWLTATTV
+4226 VKKYTPKDWLTATTV

-4246 LNITKPFEAIWS
+4246 FNVTKPLEAIWS

-4263 LKPSVEVIS
+4263 LKPSIEVIS

-4304 AKELGEL
+4304 ARELGEL

-4331 DMLLDWGT
+4331 DMLLDMGT
-4339 EVVTGQAAPKK
+4339 EVVTEQAAPKK

-4390 DGDTEG
+4390 DGNTEG

-4416 KIKEGKEIPS
+4416 KIKEGKEIPT
-4426 DMKNDLYELLEN
+4426 DMKNDLYELLEK